1 MLTAQKY
8 RGTLRLLTRKYSFM
22 AKQDKFATVSAYL
35 KQIQAVKVPLN
46 VAVFGAVVEK
56 LGAANF
62 KKDAQLIAVADD
74 AELERVYTNFVADE
88 LKITDKVAGMK
99 LIKKAIAKMKPIK
112 RKYRAVFYYVI
123 TQLNK

>member
-1 MLTAQKY
+1 
-8 RGTLRLLTRKYSFM
+8 M
-22 AKQDKFATVSAYL
+22 AKQDKFAIVAAYL

-46 VAVFGAVVEK
+46 TEVFGGVVER

-62 KKDAQLIAVADD
+62 KKDAQLVAVADE

-88 LKITDKVAGMK
+88 LKISDKVIGMK
-99 LIKKAIAKMKPIK
+99 LIKKAALKMKPIK

>member
-1 MLTAQKY
+1 
-8 RGTLRLLTRKYSFM
+8 M
-22 AKQDKFATVSAYL
+22 AKQDKYAIVAAYL
-35 KQIQAVKVPLN
+35 KQVQATKVPLN
-46 VAVFGAVVEK
+46 LAVFGAVVEK

-74 AELERVYTNFVADE
+74 AELDRVYTNFVADE
-88 LKITDKVAGMK
+88 LKIADKTAGMK
-99 LIKKAIAKMKPIK
+99 LIKKAVLKMKPIK

>member
-1 MLTAQKY
+1 
-8 RGTLRLLTRKYSFM
+8 M
-22 AKQDKFATVSAYL
+22 AKQDKFALVAAYL
-35 KQIQAVKVPLN
+35 KQVKAVKVPLN
-46 VAVFGAVVEK
+46 IEMFGRVVER

-62 KKDAQLIAVADD
+62 KQDAQLIAIADE

-88 LKITDKVAGMK
+88 LKIADKVAGMK
-99 LIKKAIAKMKPIK
+99 LIKKAVLKMKPIK